1 MLSRINFLLG
11 AASLSVLVFFFIG
24 RFLILEGLTA
34 VAPSLTPYFTA
45 AYILSALMLTV
56 LILAKT
62 VIRLNPATSVARYQ
76 KAGVL
81 TGVAQVLLLLG
92 HACVLF
98 SVWSTFVADNAAPVL
113 WPWLIATLLYVTGV
127 AVTILDWRQRAL
139 NVA

>member
-1 MLSRINFLLG
+1 MISRINFLLG

-24 RFLILEGLTA
+24 RFLILEGLAA

-81 TGVAQVLLLLG
+81 TGFAQVLLLSG
-92 HACVLF
+92 HAFVLF
-98 SVWSTFVADNAAPVL
+98 SVWSTFVPDNAAPVL
-113 WPWLIATLLYVTGV
+113 WPWLFATLLYATGV
-127 AVTILDWRQRAL
+127 AATILDWRQRASI
-139 NVA
+139 AA